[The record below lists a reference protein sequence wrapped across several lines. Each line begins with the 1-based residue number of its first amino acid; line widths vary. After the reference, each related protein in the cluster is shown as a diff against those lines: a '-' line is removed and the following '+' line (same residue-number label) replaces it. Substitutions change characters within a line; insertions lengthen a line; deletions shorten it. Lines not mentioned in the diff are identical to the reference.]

1 MNRERDRERKRRNER
16 RDGEGKTPMVWSF
29 IMDEDDEIDNARYEI
44 RKGNGVFHK
53 DIRLVRDWM
62 DES

>member
-1 MNRERDRERKRRNER
+1 
-16 RDGEGKTPMVWSF
+16 MVWSF